1 MPGMHTPRLT
11 RRAGLSRA
19 VASLAAFIALPTLAA
34 PRSTP
39 LAPMTDG
46 PFYPPAR
53 WRERWP
59 DWDADLTVVRRG
71 GREHRARGEWL
82 DLQAQVVD
90 SDGRALDNAEVEI
103 WQCDAGGVY
112 HHVGSASRG
121 ADPNFQGYGKAN
133 VAADGAFRFRTI
145 RPVAYP
151 GRTPH
156 IHAIA
161 KGQGVSLTTQLYID
175 GEPQN
180 ERDGLF
186 RSIRDPQQR
195 ASVLMK
201 FRPAPELE
209 ASALYAESRIV
220 LKA

>member
-46 PFYPPAR
+46 PFYPPSR

-71 GREHRARGEWL
+71 GREQRARGEWL

-90 SDGRALDNAEVEI
+90 SDGRTLDNAEVEI
-103 WQCDAGGVY
+103 WQCDALAQYRHTQVAEEGDPGFA
-112 HHVGSASRG
+112 GFG
-121 ADPNFQGYGKAN
+121 AARSDAQGR
-133 VAADGAFRFRTI
+133 VRFRTI
-145 RPVAYP
+145 RPVPYP

-156 IHAIA
+156 IHV
-161 KGQGVSLTTQLYID
+161 KLRHGSFGELTSQLFVKD
-175 GEPQN
+175 DAGNTRDFLWRAVPAA
-180 ERDGLF
+180 EREALEM
-186 RSIRDPQQR
+186 Q
-195 ASVLMK
+195 L
-201 FRPAPELE
+201 RPAE
-209 ASALYAESRIV
+209 AGSGLRWVVRHALVVPA
-220 LKA
+220 